1 MPSRIGAFLLRYN
14 GTTLRM
20 KRPAPGAAADLR
32 KKVPMIKL
40 YDTRRRQKV
49 EFEPV
54 EPGKVSMYVCGPTV
68 YNRIHIGNARTF
80 ISFDMIRRYLAWRG
94 FDVTFVQNVT
104 DVDDKIIKRAG
115 EEGRSAAEVAEEY
128 TRLFIEDMH
137 AAGVQDPD
145 IRPKATEEI
154 DTMIALVQRLIER
167 GHAYEAEG
175 DVYFAVRTDPG
186 YGGLSGRDID
196 EMEGGHRELRAD
208 GQGLEDRKRDP
219 LDFALWKA
227 AKPGEPAWESPWG
240 QGRPG
245 WHIECSAMS
254 EKYLGLPFDIHGGG
268 ADLVFPHH
276 ENERA
281 QSECGCD
288 STFANYWMHSG
299 MLQIANAETGE
310 TEKMSKSL
318 NNFLL
323 LHEVLEQVRP
333 AALRMLM
340 LQSHYRSPLVFG
352 EQRVAEADAAL
363 TRIENAV
370 KALDWLLET
379 GQPQGDDA
387 VGGIAE
393 AKVELVAVLD
403 AAALTDRVAT
413 LRANFT
419 EAMDD
424 DFNAP
429 AAVGEIFSFV
439 TDANAM
445 VADTTQL
452 NGDTYP
458 AVRAAR
464 DVIVELM
471 DVLGV
476 DVSAAGVGEAYP
488 VEVIALAADLAGYAG
503 DDPEAAVAALLE
515 ARATARAEKNWAVAD
530 GVRDGLAGLGFT
542 IEDTPQG
549 ARVTYEG

>member
-1 MPSRIGAFLLRYN
+1 
-14 GTTLRM
+14 
-20 KRPAPGAAADLR
+20 
-32 KKVPMIKL
+32 
-40 YDTRRRQKV
+40 
-49 EFEPV
+49 
-54 EPGKVSMYVCGPTV
+54 
-68 YNRIHIGNARTF
+68 
-80 ISFDMIRRYLAWRG
+80 
-94 FDVTFVQNVT
+94 
-104 DVDDKIIKRAG
+104 
-115 EEGRSAAEVAEEY
+115 
-128 TRLFIEDMH
+128 
-137 AAGVQDPD
+137 
-145 IRPKATEEI
+145 
-154 DTMIALVQRLIER
+154 MIALVERLIGR
-167 GHAYEAEG
+167 GHAYVSEG
-175 DVYFAVRTDPG
+175 DVYFDVRSDPG

-227 AKPGEPAWESPWG
+227 AKPGEPSWDSPWG

-281 QSECGCD
+281 QSECACD

-323 LHEVLEQVRP
+323 LYEVLEQVRP

-379 GQPQGDDA
+379 GQPTGADVPEGMEA
-387 VGGIAE
+387 AE
-393 AKVELVAVLD
+393 AELVAVLD
-403 AAALTDRVAT
+403 AAALTDRIAV

-429 AAVGEIFSFV
+429 AALGEIFSFV
-439 TDANAM
+439 SDVNGM
-445 VADTTQL
+445 LADTKVLAADEQ
-452 NGDTYP
+452 P
-458 AVRAAR
+458 AVVAAR
-464 DVIVELM
+464 DAIVELM
-471 DVLGV
+471 DVLGI

-488 VEVIALAADLAGYAG
+488 VEVIALAADLAGYTG
-503 DDPEAAVAALLE
+503 DDPEVAVAELLE
-515 ARATARAEKNWAVAD
+515 ARATARKEKNWAVAD
-530 GVRDGLAGLGFT
+530 AVRDGLADLGFT

>member
-1 MPSRIGAFLLRYN
+1 MQLYN
-14 GTTLRM
+14 TLT
-20 KRPAPGAAADLR
+20 R
-32 KKVPMIKL
+32 KKEEFVPV
-40 YDTRRRQKV
+40 R
-49 EFEPV
+49 
-54 EPGKVSMYVCGPTV
+54 PGKVNMYVCGITA
-68 YNRIHIGNARTF
+68 YDYCHIGHAR
-80 ISFDMIRRYLAWRG
+80 SALVFDVLVRHLRALG
-94 FDVTFVQNVT
+94 LDVTFVRNFT
-104 DVDDKIIKRAG
+104 DVDDKIIRRANEEKRDW
-115 EEGRSAAEVAEEY
+115 REVGQTYIDA
-128 TRLFIEDMH
+128 FHEDMDRLNVVRADH
-137 AAGVQDPD
+137 EP
-145 IRPKATEEI
+145 RATEYIQQMQDLCSEL
-154 DTMIALVQRLIER
+154 IAQ
-167 GHAYEAEG
+167 GKAYAVPSG
-175 DVYFAVRTDPG
+175 DVYFRVRAYPP
-186 YGGLSGRDID
+186 YGKLSGRSLD
-196 EMEGGHRELRAD
+196 ELQAGARVAPGEEK
-208 GQGLEDRKRDP
+208 QDP

-281 QSECGCD
+281 QSECACD

-333 AALRMLM
+333 EALRMLM

-370 KALDWLLET
+370 KALDWLLEA
-379 GQPQGDDA
+379 GQPTGDDA

-393 AKVELVAVLD
+393 AKAELVAVLD
-403 AAALTDRVAT
+403 ASALNDRVAA
-413 LRANFT
+413 LRESFT
-419 EAMDD
+419 ASMDD

-429 AAVGEIFSFV
+429 AAVGDIFAFV
-439 TDANAM
+439 SDVNAM
-445 VADTTQL
+445 TADLTTL

-471 DVLGV
+471 DVLGI

-488 VEVIALAADLAGYAG
+488 VEVVALAADLAGYDG
-503 DDPEAAVAALLE
+503 DDPEIAVARLLE
-515 ARATARAEKNWAVAD
+515 ARATARAEKMWAVAD
-530 GVRDGLAGLGFT
+530 GVRNGLADLGFI

-549 ARVTYEG
+549 ARVTFEG

>member
-1 MPSRIGAFLLRYN
+1 
-14 GTTLRM
+14 
-20 KRPAPGAAADLR
+20 
-32 KKVPMIKL
+32 MIRL
-40 YDTRRRQKV
+40 YDTKV
-49 EFEPV
+49 REKVDLETL
-54 EPGKVSMYVCGPTV
+54 ERGKVGMYVCGPTV
-68 YNRIHIGNARTF
+68 YNYIHVGNARTF
-80 ISFDMIRRYLAWRG
+80 ISFDNIRRYLMWRG
-94 FDVTFVQNVT
+94 FDVKFVQNVT
-104 DVDDKIIKRAG
+104 DVDDKIIGKSL
-115 EEGRSAAEVAEEY
+115 EEGRPAAEVAAEY
-128 TRLFIEDMH
+128 TEAFIEDMRR
-137 AAGVQDPD
+137 ANVLDPD
-145 IRPKATEEI
+145 VRPKATEEI
-154 DTMIALVQRLIER
+154 GTMIALIERLIER
-167 GHAYEAEG
+167 GHAYVSEG
-175 DVYFAVRTDPG
+175 DVYFDVRSYPG
-186 YGGLSGRDID
+186 YGQLSGRDID
-196 EMEGGHRELRAD
+196 EAESGHRELRAD
-208 GQGLEDRKRDP
+208 GQGLEERKRDE

-240 QGRPG
+240 EGRPG

-281 QSECGCD
+281 QSECACD

-379 GQPQGDDA
+379 GTPRGEA
-387 VGGIAE
+387 ALEPETAAE
-393 AKVELVAVLD
+393 ALAATLD
-403 AAALTDRVAT
+403 AAALSDRVAV
-413 LRANFT
+413 LRDGFT

-429 AAVGEIFSFV
+429 AALGEIFSFV
-439 TDANAM
+439 SDVNAL
-445 VADTTQL
+445 VADAKTL
-452 NGDTYP
+452 AAEEAA

-464 DVIVELM
+464 DAIVELM
-471 DVLGV
+471 DVLGI
-476 DVSAAGVGEAYP
+476 DVAAAEVGEAYP
-488 VEVIALAADLAGYAG
+488 VEVVALAADLAGYDG
-503 DDPEAAVAALLE
+503 DDPEIAVAVILQHGS
-515 ARATARAEKNWAVAD
+515 TGTYCQNV
-530 GVRDGLAGLGFT
+530 VRDILDAYFYGKTVDDEGNLVMPEELAASSAVSDEEGDASSNASGET
-542 IEDTPQG
+542 SSQG
-549 ARVTYEG
+549 TASAE